1 MASFKILLVVALV
14 AFIGSSGKKWNIYL
28 FNIYFP
34 KNNIFVI
41 FLDALECMYGPEL
54 SRDCAAG
61 ELSCKIEAKISKYIL
76 TYLCTFM
83 KENFFSFLS
92 SDISDHMTI
101 A

>member
-41 FLDALECMYGPEL
+41 FLDALKCMVKEGANAAV
-54 SRDCAAG
+54 SKVCAGG
-61 ELSCKIEAKISKYIL
+61 EKSCVVTAKISKYLHLWKEISL
-76 TYLCTFM
+76 RGEPKINKTFQM
-83 KENFFSFLS
+83 V
-92 SDISDHMTI
+92 TW
-101 A
+101 